1 MNSML
6 LAIPGWG
13 IALIVVGVLLLLV
26 VAVVAYVIGVY
37 NALIRLRNNA
47 EEAYSTMDVS
57 MKKRYDVIPN
67 IVETVKGY
75 AKHEEKTL
83 EGVMQARYS
92 CMSANDPEERAKS
105 ENMLTGTLK
114 SLFAVTENYPQLQA
128 NENFLS
134 LQNTLKNLEDEI
146 ANSRKYYN
154 GSVKLLN
161 NKIEVFPS
169 NLVAKKFK
177 FEKKVLFEVTNEEE
191 RVAPKV
197 QF

>member
-1 MNSML
+1 M
-6 LAIPGWG
+6 PGWG
-13 IALIVVGVLLLLV
+13 IALLVVGILV
-26 VAVVAYVIGVY
+26 VIILAVVGYVISVY
-37 NALIRLRNNA
+37 NALVRLRNNA
-47 EEAYSTMDVS
+47 EEGFSTMDVY

-67 IVETVKGY
+67 LVETVKGY
-75 AKHEEKTL
+75 AKHEAKTL
-83 EGVMQARYS
+83 EGVMQARYA
-92 CMSANDPEERAKS
+92 CMSANDPAERAKS
-105 ENMLTGTLK
+105 ENMLSGTLK

-134 LQNTLKNLEDEI
+134 LQANLRDLEDEI

-154 GSVKLLN
+154 GCVKLLN

-169 NLVAKKFK
+169 NLVARKYK
-177 FEKKVLFEVTNEEE
+177 FEKKVLFEISNQEE